1 MHHDGMHF
9 FPFIDNGK
17 PSSTHGLLCINHEY
31 TDDGLLHS
39 GGMQDWSAEKVA
51 KSKAAHG
58 EDHKGGHG
66 VGPAHNDKTQRQF
79 RRKSG

>member
-1 MHHDGMHF
+1 MGGGREGGAAM
-9 FPFIDNGK
+9 
-17 PSSTHGLLCINHEY
+17 
-31 TDDGLLHS
+31 S
-39 GGMQDWSAEKVA
+39 GGKAPKGESDVQKKMREALEA
-51 KSKAAHG
+51 KQARSKAAHG

>member
-1 MHHDGMHF
+1 M
-9 FPFIDNGK
+9 
-17 PSSTHGLLCINHEY
+17 STGSK
-31 TDDGLLHS
+31 GS
-39 GGMQDWSAEKVA
+39 GGSAPKGENDVQKRMREALEA
-51 KSKAAHG
+51 KQAKAKAAHG